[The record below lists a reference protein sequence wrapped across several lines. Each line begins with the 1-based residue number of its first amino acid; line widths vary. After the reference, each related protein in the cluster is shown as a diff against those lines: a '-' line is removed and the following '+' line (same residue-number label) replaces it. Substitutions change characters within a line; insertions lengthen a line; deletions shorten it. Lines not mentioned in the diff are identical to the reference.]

1 MIINELRRTESR
13 LITRQWLGPD
23 TIDAGP
29 TISLG
34 GTHVRDPHG
43 FTRYLYEPT
52 VGGTHTFLVF
62 GTHNSIVGSMI
73 KNLCF
78 LIPLVEKTL
87 TIIF

>member
-34 GTHVRDPHG
+34 GTRVRDPHG
-43 FTRYLYEPT
+43 FTRYLY
-52 VGGTHTFLVF
+52 GTHSRWDPHIFL
-62 GTHNSIVGSMI
+62 G
-73 KNLCF
+73 
-78 LIPLVEKTL
+78 P
-87 TIIF
+87 TILLWDP